1 MLEIAEDPRFERQ
14 GDHLVYDL
22 PVSFTQAALG
32 AEVDI
37 PTPYGNAPL
46 KVQAGTQT
54 GTVYRLRGK
63 GLPRLGE
70 SGRGDLHVRIHVWT
84 PTRLNDEQERL
95 LNELKQVEGEPP
107 ADSLDRGFWNK
118 LREAFGA

>member
-1 MLEIAEDPRFERQ
+1 
-14 GDHLVYDL
+14 
-22 PVSFTQAALG
+22 
-32 AEVDI
+32 
-37 PTPYGNAPL
+37 
-46 KVQAGTQT
+46 
-54 GTVYRLRGK
+54 LRGK

-84 PTRLNDEQERL
+84 PTRLNHEQERL
-95 LNELKQVEGEPP
+95 LNELKQVEGELP